1 MYAIMKII
9 RGGCKNRSWNIVG
22 FSIIHVH
29 AHVNNSRNISVYV
42 NDIFE
47 MPYITLQSSF
57 YNFFRRFFR
66 KLNIHNFLHFDLQG
80 TKISLTI

>member
-47 MPYITLQSSF
+47 CP
-57 YNFFRRFFR
+57 
-66 KLNIHNFLHFDLQG
+66 
-80 TKISLTI
+80 ISLYSQVFIIFLEGSLEN

>member
-1 MYAIMKII
+1 MYVIMKII

-42 NDIFE
+42 NDILKC
-47 MPYITLQSSF
+47 P
-57 YNFFRRFFR
+57 
-66 KLNIHNFLHFDLQG
+66 
-80 TKISLTI
+80 ISLNSRVFIIFFEGSLEN

>member
-1 MYAIMKII
+1 MDVKIE
-9 RGGCKNRSWNIVG
+9 VG
-22 FSIIHVH
+22 ILLVFSIIHVH

-47 MPYITLQSSF
+47 MPYITLLSSF
-57 YNFFRRFFR
+57 YNFFRRFFE